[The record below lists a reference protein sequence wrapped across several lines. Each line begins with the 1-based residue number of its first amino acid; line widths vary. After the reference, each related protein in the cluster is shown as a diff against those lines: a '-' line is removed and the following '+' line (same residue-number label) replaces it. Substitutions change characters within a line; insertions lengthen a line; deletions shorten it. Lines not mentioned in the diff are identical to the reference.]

1 MERLSGHT
9 DIFFGFDRS
18 PREGPA
24 QSERGMDSQK
34 PPGEDKDSEPAGE

>member
-1 MERLSGHT
+1 MERLTGHIDT
-9 DIFFGFDRS
+9 TFYFDRS

-34 PPGEDKDSEPAGE
+34 PSGEDKDSEPAGE